1 MNLALYS
8 PESAGNK
15 DLMRSVRRI
24 ITTELQ
30 K

>member
-8 PESAGNK
+8 PESAGNR

-24 ITTELQ
+24 IITELQ
-30 K
+30 